1 MVALIL
7 LPKNNLRKD
16 SKLMISMEMDS
27 YLKMNSGNVWISEL
41 FGKKYIILLKL
52 PKLLSHFGKKKK
64 SYSLP

>member
-1 MVALIL
+1 MN

-41 FGKKYIILLKL
+41 SGKKFIILPKP
-52 PKLLSHFGKKKK
+52 PKLLSNFGKKKK
-64 SYSLP
+64 SCLLP

>member
-1 MVALIL
+1 
-7 LPKNNLRKD
+7 
-16 SKLMISMEMDS
+16 MISMEMDS